1 MTTTAS
7 GSGAAAALAVAF
19 RIIGAADTLRMR
31 GAAPQR
37 ALRITLGEGDE
48 GDEGKV
54 PRDVDALARAIW
66 AVAIGSDGSGPGGA
80 AILERLSRIL
90 ACAETLCSFGVE
102 PLEAINVLRWVHAP
116 CELEALARDAW
127 AYAVRSGAVVRPSW
141 SASVAPDGS
150 GPGAAAVIDA
160 LSRILTLAE
169 RLRTSG
175 ADPRE
180 AIDVLRWVDLPPGLA
195 AAARAAW
202 AFAVGLD
209 DDGEAGA
216 A

>member
-1 MTTTAS
+1 MTTPAS

-19 RIIGAADTLRMR
+19 RIISAADMLRMR
-31 GAAPQR
+31 GAEPQR
-37 ALRITLGEGDE
+37 ALRIALGVGDE
-48 GDEGKV
+48 GNV
-54 PRDVDALARAIW
+54 PRDVEAMARASW

-90 ACAETLCSFGVE
+90 ACAEMLCSFGVE

-141 SASVAPDGS
+141 SAAVAPDGS

-180 AIDVLRWVDLPPGLA
+180 AIDVLRWVYLPPGLA

-216 A
+216 E